1 MQRAANIL
9 GWLGTIAVAISLVL
23 RFQTVRPEWTA
34 YAQWAAYAG
43 LALIVL
49 YMAAH
54 AREIAASFRHR
65 QTRLGAIA
73 AISIVLVLGILV
85 ALNYLASRRNQR
97 WDLTSNQQFSL
108 SDQTRQVLQKLDEP
122 VQAFVF
128 YDREEGPA
136 RFRDRFSEYEYASNG
151 KLSVEYIDPVREPMR
166 ARQHEVQAL
175 NTVVLTYRDRTERV
189 VTADAEEQQ
198 ITNAL
203 IKVLTGEQRVI
214 YFVQGHGERDTVSSE
229 RDGYSA
235 IAQALGSENYRV
247 EPLALAQTSSVPEDT
262 SVLIVA
268 GPTTDLLQTEIEA
281 IRQYLDRG
289 GKLLVM
295 LDPPEKA
302 GLKPPPN
309 LTALLREWAIE
320 VGDNVI
326 VDTSGVGQLFGANE
340 VVPVAMRYPPHAI
353 VQRFN
358 VITAYPLARSV
369 KPIEGGVDGR
379 TAQTF
384 IESSGASWGETNLAD
399 LFAGRPVKFD
409 EGQDIEGPVPIAA
422 AMSTAAPNPPKPA
435 QEEKTD
441 TGSAEV
447 PAVDTRVAAI
457 GDSDFASNAY
467 LGVQGNRDL
476 FLNTVNWLAQQEN
489 LISIRP
495 RDAEDRRLT
504 LTGAQ
509 RTLVMWG
516 PLILLPLAIAAVG
529 ISVLRR
535 RRQ

>member
-1 MQRAANIL
+1 MQKVANVL
-9 GWLGTIAVAISLVL
+9 GWLGTLAVAASLIL

-34 YAQWAAYAG
+34 HARWAAYAG

-54 AREIAASFRHR
+54 AREIAASFRRR

-73 AISIVLVLGILV
+73 ATSVVLVLGILV
-85 ALNYLASRRNQR
+85 ALNYLAYRRNHR

-108 SDQTRQVLQKLDEP
+108 SDQTRQVLQKLDAP
-122 VQAFVF
+122 VKAYIF
-128 YDREEGPA
+128 YDREEGPGV
-136 RFRDRFSEYEYASNG
+136 FRDRFDEYEYVSNG
-151 KLSVEYIDPVREPMR
+151 RLTAEYIDPVREPMR
-166 ARQHEVQAL
+166 ARQMDVQAL
-175 NTVVLTYRDRTERV
+175 NTVVLTYKDRTERV
-189 VTADAEEQQ
+189 VTHDADEQQ

-203 IKVLTGEQRVI
+203 IKVLTGEQRKI
-214 YFVQGHGERDTVSSE
+214 YFVQGHGERDTNSSE

-247 EPLALAQTSSVPEDT
+247 EPLALAQTSSVPEDAA
-262 SVLIVA
+262 VVVIA
-268 GPTTDLLQTEIEA
+268 GPTTDLLETEVKA
-281 IRQYLDRG
+281 IQQYLDRG
-289 GKLLVM
+289 GKLLV
-295 LDPPEKA
+295 LIDPPQKA
-302 GLKPPPN
+302 GEQPPAN
-309 LTALLREWAIE
+309 LTKLLRDWAID
-320 VGDNVI
+320 VQTNVI

-340 VVPVAMRYPPHAI
+340 VVPVALRYPPHAI

-358 VITAYPLARSV
+358 VITAYPLARSIRPV
-369 KPIEGGVDGR
+369 EGGVDGR

-399 LFAGRPVKFD
+399 LFAGRPVRFD
-409 EGQDIEGPVPIAA
+409 EGQDVKGPVSIGA
-422 AMSTAAPNPPKPA
+422 AMSTAAPNPPKR
-435 QEEKTD
+435 ENEKPNE
-441 TGSAEV
+441 GSAEV
-447 PAVDTRVAAI
+447 SKLDTRVVAI

-476 FLNTVNWLAQQEN
+476 FINTVNWLAQQEN
-489 LISIRP
+489 LIAIRP
-495 RDAEDRRLT
+495 RDPEDRRLT

-516 PLILLPLAIAAVG
+516 PLLALPVAVVVIG
-529 ISVLRR
+529 VSVLRR

>member
-9 GWLGTIAVAISLVL
+9 GWLGTVAVAVSLVL

-34 YAQWAAYAG
+34 YAPWAAYAG

-49 YMAAH
+49 YMAANT
-54 AREIAASFRHR
+54 REIAASFRRR

-73 AISIVLVLGILV
+73 VTSIVLVLGILV
-85 ALNYLASRRNQR
+85 AINYLASRRNQR

-108 SDQTRQVLQKLDEP
+108 SDQTRQVLEKLDAP
-122 VQAFVF
+122 VRAFVF

-136 RFRDRFSEYEYASNG
+136 QFRDRFNEYQYASNG
-151 KLSVEYIDPVREPMR
+151 KLTVEYVDPVREPMR
-166 ARQHEVQAL
+166 AREHEVQAL
-175 NTVVLTYRDRTERV
+175 NTVVLTYQDRTERV
-189 VTADAEEQQ
+189 VTPDADEQQ

-247 EPLALAQTSSVPEDT
+247 EPLALAQTSSVPDDA
-262 SVLIVA
+262 SVLVVA
-268 GPTTDLLQTEIEA
+268 GPTTDLLKTEVDA

-289 GKLLVM
+289 GKLFLM

-302 GLKPPPN
+302 GQEPPPN
-309 LTALLREWAIE
+309 VTALLGDWAIE
-320 VGDNVI
+320 VGTDVV

-369 KPIEGGVDGR
+369 SPIEGGVEGR

-384 IESSGASWGETNLAD
+384 IQSSGASWGETNLAD

-409 EGQDIEGPVPIAA
+409 EGQDVQGPVSIGAA
-422 AMSTAAPNPPKPA
+422 VSTAAPNPPKPA
-435 QEEKTD
+435 GEAGDGK
-441 TGSAEV
+441 GSAEV
-447 PAVDTRVAAI
+447 PKTDTRVAAI

-495 RDAEDRRLT
+495 RDPEDRRLT

-516 PLILLPLAIAAVG
+516 PLLLLPVAVAAVG
-529 ISVLRR
+529 VAVLRR

>member
-9 GWLGTIAVAISLVL
+9 GWLGSVAVAVSLVL
-23 RFQTVRPEWTA
+23 RFQTLRPEWTA
-34 YAQWAAYAG
+34 WAPAAAYTG

-49 YMAAH
+49 YMLAN
-54 AREIAASFRHR
+54 AREIAGSFRRR

-73 AISIVLVLGILV
+73 MTSIVLVLGILV

-108 SDQTRQVLQKLDEP
+108 SDQTRQVLQKLDAP
-122 VQAFVF
+122 VNALVF
-128 YDREEGPA
+128 YDREEGPG
-136 RFRDRFSEYEYASNG
+136 RFRDRFNEYEFASNG
-151 KLSVEYIDPVREPMR
+151 RLTVEYVDPVREPMR

-189 VTADAEEQQ
+189 VTPDADEQQ

-229 RDGYSA
+229 RDGYSS

-247 EPLALAQTSSVPEDT
+247 EPLALAQTSAVPDDAA
-262 SVLIVA
+262 VVVIA
-268 GPTTDLLQTEIEA
+268 GPTTDLLQTEIDA
-281 IRQYLDRG
+281 IRKYLDRG
-289 GKLLVM
+289 GKLLAMV
-295 LDPPEKA
+295 DPPEKE
-302 GLKPPPN
+302 GQPPPPN
-309 LTALLREWAIE
+309 LVALLRDWAIE
-320 VGDNVI
+320 VGTNVI

-353 VQRFN
+353 VEGFN
-358 VITAYPLARSV
+358 VITAYPLARSIQ
-369 KPIEGGVDGR
+369 PLAGGADGR

-384 IESSGASWGETNLAD
+384 IQSSGASWGETNLAD
-399 LFAGRPVKFD
+399 LFAGRAVKFD
-409 EGQDIEGPVPIAA
+409 EGQDVEGPVSIAA
-422 AMSTAAPNPPKPA
+422 AVSAPAANPPKA
-435 QEEKTD
+435 GQEDAAEKAA
-441 TGSAEV
+441 AEV
-447 PAVDTRVAAI
+447 PTVDTRVAVI
-457 GDSDFASNAY
+457 GDSDFASNGY

-476 FLNTVNWLAQQEN
+476 FMNTVNWLAQQEN

-495 RDAEDRRLT
+495 RDPEDRRLT

-516 PLILLPLAIAAVG
+516 PLLLLPVAIAALG
-529 ISVLRR
+529 ITVLRR

>member
-1 MQRAANIL
+1 MQKAANVL
-9 GWLGTIAVAISLVL
+9 GWLGTAAVAVSLVL
-23 RFQTVRPEWTA
+23 RFQTARPEWTA
-34 YAQWAAYAG
+34 YAPWAAYAG

-49 YMAAH
+49 YMAAN
-54 AREIAASFRHR
+54 APEIAASFRRR

-73 AISIVLVLGILV
+73 VTSVVLVLAILV
-85 ALNYLASRRNQR
+85 AVNYLASRRTQR

-108 SDQTRQVLQKLDEP
+108 SDQTRQVLQKLDAP
-122 VQAFVF
+122 VKAYVF
-128 YDREEGPA
+128 YDREEGA
-136 RFRDRFSEYEYASNG
+136 GQFRDRFAEYEHASNG
-151 KLSVEYIDPVREPMR
+151 KLSAEYVDPVREPMR
-166 ARQHEVQAL
+166 ARQHDVQAL
-175 NTVVLTYRDRTERV
+175 NTVVLTYKDRTERV
-189 VTADAEEQQ
+189 VTPEAEEQQ

-214 YFVQGHGERDTVSSE
+214 HFVQGHGERDTVSSE
-229 RDGYSA
+229 RDGYSG

-247 EPLALAQTSSVPEDT
+247 EPLALAQSASVPGDT
-262 SVLIVA
+262 SVIVIP
-268 GPTTDLLQTEIEA
+268 GPATDLLKTEVDA
-281 IRQYLDRG
+281 IRQFLDRG

-302 GLKPPPN
+302 GEPPPPN
-309 LTALLREWAIE
+309 LVALLREWGID
-320 VGDNVI
+320 VGTNVI

-369 KPIEGGVDGR
+369 KPLEGGAEGR

-409 EGQDIEGPVPIAA
+409 EGQDVQGPVPIGA
-422 AMSTAAPNPPKPA
+422 AMSTAAPNPPKREDA
-435 QEEKTD
+435 DENK
-441 TGSAEV
+441 GSAET
-447 PAVDTRVAAI
+447 PAIDTRVAAI

-476 FLNTVNWLAQQEN
+476 FVNTVNWLAQQEN

-495 RDAEDRRLT
+495 RDPEDRRLT

-516 PLILLPLAIAAVG
+516 PLVLLPLLFAAVG
-529 ISVLRR
+529 VSILRR